1 MLIEQ
6 LSVFVENEKGKLI
19 KITSVLREAQVDIK
33 ALSLADTAEYGI
45 LRIIVD
51 DPEKAF
57 EALKEDGHTVSITKV
72 IAIGVKDS
80 PGGLCGALETLAE
93 AGINVDYLYAYVS
106 RNRNHAYVIIRV
118 EDNEKAVEVLQTA
131 GIRILKKDDIQ

>member
-19 KITSVLREAQVDIK
+19 KITSVLRDAQIDIK
-33 ALSLADTAEYGI
+33 ALSLADTADFGI
-45 LRIIVD
+45 LRLIVD
-51 DPEKAF
+51 DPQKAC

-72 IAIGVKDS
+72 IAVGVKDS
-80 PGGLCGALETLAE
+80 PGGLCNALETLAE

-106 RNRNHAYVIIRV
+106 RNRNHAYVILRV
-118 EDNEKAVEVLQTA
+118 EENEKAVEVLLNA
-131 GIRILKKDDIQ
+131 GIKVLKKSDI